1 MNQFAAIPCIT
12 VICYLFAEI
21 FKAITKGKRNNLVP
35 IICGVVGA
43 VAGLIGFFAVPDFL
57 PGENLFCAIATG
69 IVSGFSATGVNQAY
83 KQMTQKGEE

>member
-35 IICGVVGA
+35 IICGAVGA
-43 VAGLIGFFAVPDFL
+43 VAGLIGFFCRA
-57 PGENLFCAIATG
+57 
-69 IVSGFSATGVNQAY
+69 GFSAGRKPFLCNSNRHS
-83 KQMTQKGEE
+83 KRIFRNRRKSGI

>member
-35 IICGVVGA
+35 IICGAVGA
-43 VAGLIGFFAVPDFL
+43 VAG
-57 PGENLFCAIATG
+57 
-69 IVSGFSATGVNQAY
+69 
-83 KQMTQKGEE
+83 

>member
-21 FKAITKGKRNNLVP
+21 FKALTKGKRNNLVP
-35 IICGVVGA
+35 IICGAVGA

-57 PGENLFCAIATG
+57 PGENLFSAIATC